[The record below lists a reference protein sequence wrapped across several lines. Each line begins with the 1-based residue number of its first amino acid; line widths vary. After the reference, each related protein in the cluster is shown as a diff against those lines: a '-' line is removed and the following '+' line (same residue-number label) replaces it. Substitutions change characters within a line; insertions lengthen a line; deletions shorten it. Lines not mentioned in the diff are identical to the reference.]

1 MSNNYAHCFNR
12 IDFVVIHTYSK
23 LPWFKIFSIKIFWR
37 NSKNVLPSDNKTN
50 DSLNNVIIDDDNS
63 GRTIITPNSKNNE
76 FRGNSSS
83 VDITFS
89 NL

>member
-1 MSNNYAHCFNR
+1 MSNNYAYCFNR
-12 IDFVVIHTYSK
+12 IDFVVIHTYSE
-23 LPWFKIFSIKIFWR
+23 LLWFKIFKIKIFWR

-63 GRTIITPNSKNNE
+63 GSTIITSNSKNNG

-83 VDITFS
+83 IDITFS
-89 NL
+89 SH

>member
-1 MSNNYAHCFNR
+1 M
-12 IDFVVIHTYSK
+12 
-23 LPWFKIFSIKIFWR
+23 
-37 NSKNVLPSDNKTN
+37 PSDNKTN

-63 GRTIITPNSKNNE
+63 GSTIITPNSKNNE